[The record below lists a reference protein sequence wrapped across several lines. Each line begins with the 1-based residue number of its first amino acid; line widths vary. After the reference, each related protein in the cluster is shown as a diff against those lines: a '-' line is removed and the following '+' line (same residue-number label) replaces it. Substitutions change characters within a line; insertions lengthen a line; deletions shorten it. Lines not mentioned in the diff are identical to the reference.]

1 MEYWQHLIFRIH
13 VHGHEFSI
21 LNSCWPSGKFEH
33 IYTNPF
39 KYCKCSPFLT
49 NCLDTALCHH
59 MLLEL
64 LLLFRNATP
73 ADWEYCFTCFCHSM
87 CRGMVILLTS
97 VKINYTFL
105 QEIHIIPEYIITKQS
120 GYEPVCIL
128 CWCTDLGAAQYLCQR
143 GTCGWLLS
151 IPNIITWNSRGWT
164 LIQEKVKEYQK
175 QYLTNSHSF
184 YSETSVYGSSSPA

>member
-1 MEYWQHLIFRIH
+1 MQSLFDKLSWYCIEPPYALGVIAVVSKCNPSRLRIL
-13 VHGHEFSI
+13 F
-21 LNSCWPSGKFEH
+21 
-33 IYTNPF
+33 Y
-39 KYCKCSPFLT
+39 
-49 NCLDTALCHH
+49 
-59 MLLEL
+59 L
-64 LLLFRNATP
+64 LLLQYVQGNGNT
-73 ADWEYCFTCFCHSM
+73 ADK
-87 CRGMVILLTS
+87 S

-175 QYLTNSHSF
+175 QYLTDSHSF
-184 YSETSVYGSSSPA
+184 HSETSVYGSSSPA